1 MKAKYWIVAVGI
13 SFLAVSFCTEMAGE
27 RLQDEDQE
35 KKQEMS
41 QEKSEIKSL
50 IRKDLLLRER
60 KKLVPPKRNIFSP
73 GTMPIEGTG
82 VEARDQRERLPG
94 LTAEPEAK
102 TEREMA
108 ISSFD
113 LKYIGYVTSDQKI
126 VGLIIFRGEPLA
138 VEQGDL
144 IAEGVEVG
152 KITTAEIE
160 IVGPDSKQRKYS
172 LEEEKP

>member
-1 MKAKYWIVAVGI
+1 MKAKYWIVTVLI
-13 SFLAVSFCTEMAGE
+13 SFVSVPFCAEAAGE
-27 RLQDEDQE
+27 KLPDKGQE
-35 KKQEMS
+35 KKQKIS

-50 IRKDLLLRER
+50 VRKDLLLRER
-60 KKLVPPKRNIFSP
+60 KKLVPPKRNIFAP
-73 GTMPIEGTG
+73 GTTLIEETG
-82 VEARDQRERLPG
+82 FEERDQRERLPG

-108 ISSFD
+108 TSSFD
-113 LKYIGYVTSDQKI
+113 LRYIGYVTSDQKI